1 MIHSFVAIGDS
12 FTEGVGD
19 AYADGGARGW
29 ADLLAAGLEQHA
41 AAQGEHVAYAN
52 LAIRGRKLVP
62 LLDEQLAPAIAQHP
76 ELISING
83 GGNDLMRPRVEI
95 AELSRRLREATL
107 RITDSGIR
115 ALVLAGPDPTRNIPG
130 GALVRRRGR
139 ALTDEVAAWAA
150 DMPNATYV
158 SAFDD
163 AVLADPRYWSHDG
176 LHMGPLGH
184 LRVATNCLL
193 ALGAPVPAEWAGLAA
208 SAAEDGPR
216 DFGSLA
222 YWREHVLP
230 WIGRRVQGRSSGDD
244 RVAKRPLLA
253 PVALEA

>member
-19 AYADGGARGW
+19 AYADGEARGW
-29 ADLLAAGLEQHA
+29 ADLLAYGLELDA
-41 AAQGEHVAYAN
+41 ASHGEHVAYAN

-76 ELISING
+76 EMISING

-95 AELSRRLREATL
+95 ADLSRRLREATL
-107 RITDSGIR
+107 KITDAGIH
-115 ALVLAGPDPTRNIPG
+115 ALVLAGPDPTHNIPG

-139 ALTDEVAAWAA
+139 ALTDEVAAWVS
-150 DMPNATYV
+150 DLPNATYV

-163 AVLADPRYWSHDG
+163 AVLADPAHWSPDG

-184 LRVATNCLL
+184 LRVATNCLT
-193 ALGAPVPAEWAGLAA
+193 ALGVPVPADWDALRA
-208 SAAEDGPR
+208 SLSPTVA

-230 WIGRRVQGRSSGDD
+230 WIGRRVQGRSSGDN

-253 PVALEA
+253 PVATES